1 MGSGFNNQHLHW
13 LGPGKLETRQ
23 RFPVVIF
30 SISSFDKFIKS
41 RYSILHERPSRSR
54 CHGRWVGGIWW
65 DSPYLR
71 AVYYGMSPVSLKG
84 NNRMA
89 SKWMSTAEAVRTYI
103 KDGDQIALGGF
114 TFNRNPMSITREI
127 IRQHKKG
134 NSGDTILN
142 YWQVNNEVN
151 VR

>member
-1 MGSGFNNQHLHW
+1 
-13 LGPGKLETRQ
+13 
-23 RFPVVIF
+23 
-30 SISSFDKFIKS
+30 
-41 RYSILHERPSRSR
+41 
-54 CHGRWVGGIWW
+54 
-65 DSPYLR
+65 
-71 AVYYGMSPVSLKG
+71 
-84 NNRMA
+84 MA

-142 YWQVNNEVN
+142 YTKREQGCFFLRSHYFLF
-151 VR
+151 VRYAPPMTMAPPVTREMPRVSLRRKKARMTALTGTKLINTAAREAPIFCIPS